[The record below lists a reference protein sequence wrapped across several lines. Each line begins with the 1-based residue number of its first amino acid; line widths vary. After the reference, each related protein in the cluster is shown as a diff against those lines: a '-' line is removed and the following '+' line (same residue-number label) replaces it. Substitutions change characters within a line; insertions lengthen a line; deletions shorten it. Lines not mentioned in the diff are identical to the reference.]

1 MTFLKAI
8 IHLFALYT
16 AFLVTSNPIV
26 MLFLFSSTS
35 LWLLD
40 KFPLAFWHCICHTKN
55 ILRERR
61 VIRLHKIITLVLP
74 YIISTLEL
82 MGIFVVTWTGLKSFW
97 GFLMNSFR
105 AKNYPVQYE
114 MASGMATALT
124 FKMAAEILKTVL
136 IHDLEELAVL
146 GAIVVLR
153 GTMSVLLHFELK
165 HSKHDMQVA
174 HDLGQAVAEAPLDDT
189 TQAV

>member
-1 MTFLKAI
+1 M
-8 IHLFALYT
+8 
-16 AFLVTSNPIV
+16 
-26 MLFLFSSTS
+26 
-35 LWLLD
+35 
-40 KFPLAFWHCICHTKN
+40 
-55 ILRERR
+55 
-61 VIRLHKIITLVLP
+61 IRLHKIIALVLP

-105 AKNYPVQYE
+105 SREYPVQYE

-136 IHDLEELAVL
+136 VHDLKELAVL

-153 GTMSVLLHFELK
+153 GIMSILLHYELK
-165 HSKHDMQVA
+165 HSKHDMRVA
-174 HDLGQAVAEAPLDDT
+174 HELEVSAAAQASADPVQT
-189 TQAV
+189 V

>member
-1 MTFLKAI
+1 
-8 IHLFALYT
+8 
-16 AFLVTSNPIV
+16 
-26 MLFLFSSTS
+26 
-35 LWLLD
+35 
-40 KFPLAFWHCICHTKN
+40 
-55 ILRERR
+55 
-61 VIRLHKIITLVLP
+61 
-74 YIISTLEL
+74 
-82 MGIFVVTWTGLKSFW
+82 
-97 GFLMNSFR
+97 MNSFR

-174 HDLGQAVAEAPLDDT
+174 HDLGQVVAEAPLDDT

>member
-1 MTFLKAI
+1 MHQI
-8 IHLFALYT
+8 IA
-16 AFLVTSNPIV
+16 
-26 MLFLFSSTS
+26 
-35 LWLLD
+35 
-40 KFPLAFWHCICHTKN
+40 
-55 ILRERR
+55 
-61 VIRLHKIITLVLP
+61 LVLP

-97 GFLMNSFR
+97 GFIMNSFCSR
-105 AKNYPVQYE
+105 EYPVQYE

-136 IHDLEELAVL
+136 VHDLEELAVL

-153 GTMSVLLHFELK
+153 GVMSILLHYELK

-174 HDLGQAVAEAPLDDT
+174 HELEQSAAECTDTETVQAK
-189 TQAV
+189 